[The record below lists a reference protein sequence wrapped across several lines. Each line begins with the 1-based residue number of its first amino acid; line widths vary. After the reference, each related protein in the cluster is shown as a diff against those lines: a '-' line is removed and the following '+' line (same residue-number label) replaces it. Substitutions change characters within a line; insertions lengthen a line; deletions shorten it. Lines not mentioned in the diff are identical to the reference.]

1 MEKKERTQRR
11 FSIGNQLM
19 LAIFALSFI
28 FTVIISSLSLYRD
41 FNDDLARLDMELKQ
55 VETSYLSGFSASLW
69 VEDREL
75 LLTQAEGAM
84 RLPSVD
90 YLLIATPDEVI
101 VELGAP
107 LGSDSIKRQ
116 WPLQYDMGV
125 KTYDLAEV
133 TVQSDLSPIYQ
144 GLWQTFFFLVIA
156 EAIKIFLLILGV
168 LWVTFRLMVK
178 PLQLLSGAV
187 SDFSGGHVPS
197 KLQLPQRWFFD
208 EVGLLEHKYNRSV
221 ERVREHQ
228 SEIEDARE
236 KAEVANRKKSEF
248 LATMSHEI
256 RTPMNGIIGVASLL
270 GDTKLDDQQHEYV
283 EIINS
288 SSGSLMVIIDD
299 ILDFSKI
306 EAGKIELEAAT
317 YNLLQLL
324 NEVGSLHTVKAQQ
337 KHLQL
342 VCDIDPQLPSE
353 VEGDVGRLK
362 QVLSNLLSNAVKFTE
377 RGHVKLMV
385 SLVSKE
391 DKLAQVH
398 FRVVDSGIGIAKE
411 NQQAVFEKFQQADGS
426 TTRKYGGT
434 GLGLAI
440 CAKLVE
446 VMGGQIRLT
455 SEPGLGSCFEF
466 TIPLIVVSDK
476 PISPSTSNIPN
487 ILDFPNGESKTQS
500 VPSSPRDESKPWIL
514 MVEDTAVNQKVV
526 RIMLEKLGMQV
537 SVAEHG
543 EEALELCQANHFD
556 LILMDCQMPVMDG
569 FIATENIRQMSE
581 WGKQV
586 PIIALS
592 ANVIKEDQKRCFD
605 VGMNEFVSKPV
616 TKERLQQ
623 IFEQHLPQ
631 ELQTRDKPKEA
642 T

>member
-1 MEKKERTQRR
+1 MEIKERAQRR

-19 LAIFALSFI
+19 LAIFVLSLI
-28 FTVIISSLSLYRD
+28 FTIISSSISLYRD
-41 FNDDLARLDMELKQ
+41 FNDDLARLDSELEQ
-55 VETSYLSGFSASLW
+55 VKTSYLSSFSASLW

-90 YLLIATPDEVI
+90 YLRIATPDEVI
-101 VELGAP
+101 FELGSA
-107 LGSDSIKRQ
+107 LTEDRIERQ

-133 TVQSDLSPIYQ
+133 TVQSDLTPIYQ

-178 PLQLLSGAV
+178 PLELLSGAV

-197 KLQLPQRWFFD
+197 KVTLPKRWFFD
-208 EVGLLEHKYNRSV
+208 EVSLLERKYNRSV
-221 ERVREHQ
+221 ERVSEHQ
-228 SEIEDARE
+228 LEIEQARD

-256 RTPMNGIIGVASLL
+256 RTPMNGIIGIASLL
-270 GDTKLDDQQHEYV
+270 GDTKLDEQQKDFV
-283 EIINS
+283 SIINS
-288 SSGSLMVIIDD
+288 SSNSLMVIIDD

-306 EAGKIELEAAT
+306 EAGKIELEATT
-317 YNLLQLL
+317 YNLLDLL
-324 NEVGSLHTVKAQQ
+324 HEVGRLHTVKAQQ
-337 KHLQL
+337 KGLQL
-342 VCDIDPQLPSE
+342 VCDIDPQLPLE
-353 VEGDVGRLK
+353 VKGDMGRLK

-385 SLVSKE
+385 SQVSRE
-391 DKLAQVH
+391 ADVAGVH

-440 CAKLVE
+440 CNSLVE
-446 VMGGQIRLT
+446 VMGGKIRLT

-466 TIPLIVVSDK
+466 TIPLNIVSDK
-476 PISPSTSNIPN
+476 SISPQTPN
-487 ILDFPNGESKTQS
+487 VFDFPNGVSNVIAAEHIQTTK
-500 VPSSPRDESKPWIL
+500 DEGKPWIL
-514 MVEDTAVNQKVV
+514 VVEDTAVNQKVV
-526 RIMLEKLGMQV
+526 RMMLEKLGMQV
-537 SVAEHG
+537 NVAEHG
-543 EEALELCQANHFD
+543 EDALRQCQTHQFD

-569 FIATENIRQMSE
+569 FIATENIRKMGE
-581 WGKQV
+581 WGQQV

-592 ANVIKEDQKRCFD
+592 ANVIKEDQQRCFD
-605 VGMNEFVSKPV
+605 AGMNEFVAKPV

-623 IFEQHLPQ
+623 IFERYLP
-631 ELQTRDKPKEA
+631 ESLQTRSNPKQA

>member
-1 MEKKERTQRR
+1 METKERTQRR

-19 LAIFALSFI
+19 LAIFALSLI
-28 FTVIISSLSLYRD
+28 FTVIISSVSLYRD
-41 FNDDLARLDMELKQ
+41 FNDDLARLDKELEQ
-55 VETSYLSGFSASLW
+55 VKTSYLSSFSASLW

-75 LLTQAEGAM
+75 LHTQAEGAM

-90 YLLIATPDEVI
+90 YLRIATPDEVI
-101 VELGAP
+101 FELGSA
-107 LGSDSIKRQ
+107 LTEDRIERQ
-116 WPLQYDMGV
+116 WPLQYDMGT
-125 KTYDLAEV
+125 KTFDLAEV

-156 EAIKIFLLILGV
+156 EAIKIFLLIIGV

-197 KLQLPQRWFFD
+197 KVQLPKRWFFD
-208 EVGLLEHKYNRSV
+208 EVSLLERKYNRSV
-221 ERVREHQ
+221 ERVSEHQ
-228 SEIEDARE
+228 LEIEEARD

-256 RTPMNGIIGVASLL
+256 RTPMNGIIGIASLL
-270 GDTKLDDQQHEYV
+270 GDTKLDEQQKDFV
-283 EIINS
+283 SIINS
-288 SSGSLMVIIDD
+288 SSNSLMVIIDD

-306 EAGKIELEAAT
+306 EAGKIELETAT
-317 YNLLQLL
+317 YNLLDLL
-324 NEVGSLHTVKAQQ
+324 HEVGRLHTVKAQQ
-337 KHLQL
+337 KGLQL
-342 VCDIDPQLPSE
+342 VCDIDAQLPSE

-385 SLVSKE
+385 SQVNRE
-391 DKLAQVH
+391 DDVASVH

-440 CAKLVE
+440 CSSLVE
-446 VMGGQIRLT
+446 VMGGEIRLT

-466 TIPLIVVSDK
+466 TIPLNIVSDT
-476 PISPSTSNIPN
+476 PIAPSTPN
-487 ILDFPNGESKTQS
+487 VLDFRNGEDSALKSLKPTK
-500 VPSSPRDESKPWIL
+500 DEGKPWIL
-514 MVEDTAVNQKVV
+514 VVEDTAVNQKVV

-537 SVAEHG
+537 NVAEHG
-543 EEALELCQANHFD
+543 EEALQQCQEHQFD

-569 FIATENIRQMSE
+569 FITTENIRKMGE
-581 WGKQV
+581 WGQQV

-592 ANVIKEDQKRCFD
+592 ANVIKEDQQRCFD
-605 VGMNEFVSKPV
+605 VGMNEFVAKPV

-623 IFEQHLPQ
+623 IFEQYLPDS
-631 ELQTRDKPKEA
+631 LQTRSNPKEA

>member
-1 MEKKERTQRR
+1 MDTIERVQPR

-19 LAIFALSFI
+19 LAIFALSLT
-28 FTVIISSLSLYRD
+28 FTMISSSISLYRD
-41 FNDDLARLDMELKQ
+41 FSDDLVRLDTELEQ
-55 VETSYLSGFSASLW
+55 VKTSYLSSFSASLW

-75 LLTQAEGAM
+75 LRAQAEGAM

-90 YLLIATPDEVI
+90 YLRIATPDEVI
-101 VELGAP
+101 FELGSA
-107 LGSDSIKRQ
+107 LTEDRIERQ
-116 WPLQYDMGV
+116 WPLQYDTGV
-125 KTYDLAEV
+125 KTYDLAQV

-197 KLQLPQRWFFD
+197 KVQLPKRWFFD
-208 EVGLLEHKYNRSV
+208 EVGLLERKYNRSV
-221 ERVREHQ
+221 ERVSEHQ
-228 SEIEDARE
+228 VEIEAARD
-236 KAEVANRKKSEF
+236 KAEIANRKKSEF

-270 GDTKLDDQQHEYV
+270 SDTKLDEQQKDLV
-283 EIINS
+283 SIINS
-288 SSGSLMVIIDD
+288 SSNSLMVIIDD

-306 EAGKIELEAAT
+306 EAGKVELESTA
-317 YNLLQLL
+317 YSLFDLLQ
-324 NEVGSLHTVKAQQ
+324 EVGRLHTVKAQQ
-337 KHLQL
+337 KGLQL
-342 VCDIDPQLPSE
+342 VCDIDPKLPLE

-385 SLVSKE
+385 SQVNRE
-391 DKLAQVH
+391 DDVASVH

-440 CAKLVE
+440 CSSLVE
-446 VMGGQIRLT
+446 VMGGNIRLT

-466 TIPLIVVSDK
+466 TIPLNIVSDK
-476 PISPSTSNIPN
+476 LIASNTIN
-487 ILDFPNGESKTQS
+487 VLEFPNGDTNTSENTELKPDSG
-500 VPSSPRDESKPWIL
+500 KPWVL
-514 MVEDTAVNQKVV
+514 VVEDTEVNQKVV

-537 SVAEHG
+537 RVAEHG
-543 EEALELCQANHFD
+543 VEALKLCQEHQFD

-569 FIATENIRQMSE
+569 FVATENIRKMGV

-586 PIIALS
+586 PIVALS
-592 ANVIKEDQKRCFD
+592 ANVIKEDQRRCFAI
-605 VGMNEFVSKPV
+605 GMNEFVAKPV
-616 TKERLQQ
+616 TKERLKQ
-623 IFEQHLPQ
+623 IFEQYLP
-631 ELQTRDKPKEA
+631 ESLQTRSNPKHA

>member
-1 MEKKERTQRR
+1 MDAKERVQPRV
-11 FSIGNQLM
+11 SIGNQLM
-19 LAIFALSFI
+19 LAIFALSLI
-28 FTVIISSLSLYRD
+28 FTMISSSISLYRD
-41 FNDDLARLDMELKQ
+41 FNDDLVRLDTELEQ
-55 VETSYLSGFSASLW
+55 VKTSYLSSFSASLW

-75 LLTQAEGAM
+75 LRTQAEGVM

-90 YLLIATPDEVI
+90 YLRIATPDEVI
-101 VELGAP
+101 FELGTA
-107 LGSDSIKRQ
+107 LTEDRIERQ
-116 WPLQYDMGV
+116 WPLQYDTGV
-125 KTYDLAEV
+125 KTYDLAQV

-197 KLQLPQRWFFD
+197 KVQLPKRWFFD
-208 EVGLLEHKYNRSV
+208 EVGLLERKYNRSV
-221 ERVREHQ
+221 ERVSEHQ
-228 SEIEDARE
+228 LEIEQARD

-270 GDTKLDDQQHEYV
+270 SDTKLDEQQKDLV
-283 EIINS
+283 SIINS
-288 SSGSLMVIIDD
+288 SSNSLMVIIDD

-306 EAGKIELEAAT
+306 EAGKIELEST
-317 YNLLQLL
+317 VYRLLDLLQ
-324 NEVGSLHTVKAQQ
+324 EVGRLHTVKAQQ
-337 KHLQL
+337 KGLQL
-342 VCDIDPQLPSE
+342 VCDIDPKLPLE

-385 SLVSKE
+385 SQVSRE
-391 DKLAQVH
+391 EGVASVC

-440 CAKLVE
+440 CSSLVE
-446 VMGGQIRLT
+446 VMGGNIRLT

-466 TIPLIVVSDK
+466 TIPLNIASDK
-476 PISPSTSNIPN
+476 LIASNTIN
-487 ILDFPNGESKTQS
+487 VLEFPNGDTNTSENTELKPDSG
-500 VPSSPRDESKPWIL
+500 KPWVL
-514 MVEDTAVNQKVV
+514 VVEDTEVNQKVV

-537 SVAEHG
+537 RVAEHG
-543 EEALELCQANHFD
+543 EEALKLCQEHQFD

-569 FIATENIRQMSE
+569 FVATENIRKMGV

-586 PIIALS
+586 PIVALS
-592 ANVIKEDQKRCFD
+592 ANVIKEDQRRCFAI
-605 VGMNEFVSKPV
+605 GMNEFVAKPV
-616 TKERLQQ
+616 TKERLKQ
-623 IFEQHLPQ
+623 IFEQYLP
-631 ELQTRDKPKEA
+631 ESLQTRSNPRHA